1 MKLNKKRIKLTSHAK
16 MQVVDMNRNLRGT
29 LRATYTQRIRKYER
43 QYYSKR
49 NLRRITHGT
58 KVRSYER

>member
-16 MQVVDMNRNLRGT
+16 MQVVDMSRNLRGT

-43 QYYSKR
+43 QCYSKR
-49 NLRRITHGT
+49 NLRRITRGT

>member
-1 MKLNKKRIKLTSHAK
+1 MKLNKKRIELTSHAK

-43 QYYSKR
+43 KSQTNHTR
-49 NLRRITHGT
+49 NESSQL
-58 KVRSYER
+58 